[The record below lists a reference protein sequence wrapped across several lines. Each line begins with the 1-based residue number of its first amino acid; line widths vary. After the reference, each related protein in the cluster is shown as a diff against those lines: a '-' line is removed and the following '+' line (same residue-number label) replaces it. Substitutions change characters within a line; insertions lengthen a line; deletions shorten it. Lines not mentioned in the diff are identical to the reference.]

1 MNVVEFLREHRAAHS
16 VIDHPA
22 AYSAQRMAESV
33 HVSGDMVAKSVVLK
47 AGRGFCY
54 YLAVV
59 PATARVDLDKVR
71 AAMGVDKI
79 ELASEHEIA
88 QHYHDCELGA
98 MPPFGSR
105 IDMETIIDES
115 VACAEDIVFES
126 NSHCQ
131 AIRMKY
137 LDYYALEHPLVVRIA
152 TRN

>member
-16 VIDHPA
+16 VIEHPA
-22 AYSAQRMAESV
+22 AYSAQRMAQAV

-47 AGRGFCY
+47 AGHGCY
-54 YLAVV
+54 FYLAVV
-59 PATARVDLDKVR
+59 PATARVDFDKVR
-71 AAMGVDKI
+71 AAMGVDKV

-88 QHYHDCELGA
+88 EHYHDCELGA

-105 IDMETIIDES
+105 LAMETIIDES
-115 VACAEDIVFES
+115 VARAEEIVFET
-126 NSHCQ
+126 NSHSQ

-137 LDYYALEHPLVVRIA
+137 RDYYALEHPLVVRIA